1 MSAADE
7 VHVRRWPRVAVRA
20 GAVAVTGVAIGA
32 AVARVRRA
40 AAAERLAVGRPAAPA
55 APTAPKI
62 PPSRTSRPPSERDV
76 RLGVGGDG
84 VEAFPAFPPFAAFA
98 ALPDWPVVQA
108 PDDRDT
114 RGGGLPVPAEQAALE
129 LREEER
135 FENAVFVRS
144 VLILVAIALLLTA
157 RTIWVG

>member
-7 VHVRRWPRVAVRA
+7 VHVRRWPRFVVRA

-40 AAAERLAVGRPAAPA
+40 AAAEPLPSSPTSVPLGGIEVGLDEQLR
-55 APTAPKI
+55 T
-62 PPSRTSRPPSERDV
+62 PS
-76 RLGVGGDG
+76 
-84 VEAFPAFPPFAAFA
+84 AFPAFPAFAAFA

-129 LREEER
+129 LREEQR

>member
-7 VHVRRWPRVAVRA
+7 VRMRRWPRFAVRA

-40 AAAERLAVGRPAAPA
+40 AAAERKIASSPTSVPLSGPEVGLDA
-55 APTAPKI
+55 
-62 PPSRTSRPPSERDV
+62 ELDGRDP
-76 RLGVGGDG
+76 RFP
-84 VEAFPAFPPFAAFA
+84 AFPAFAAFA
-98 ALPDWPVVQA
+98 VLPDWPVVQA

-144 VLILVAIALLLTA
+144 VLILVTIALLLTA

>member
-1 MSAADE
+1 VSAADE
-7 VHVRRWPRVAVRA
+7 VRVRRWPRFAVRA

-32 AVARVRRA
+32 AVTRVRRA
-40 AAAERLAVGRPAAPA
+40 AAAEPELSSSPTSVPLSGTQVGLD
-55 APTAPKI
+55 
-62 PPSRTSRPPSERDV
+62 ERVD
-76 RLGVGGDG
+76 
-84 VEAFPAFPPFAAFA
+84 AFPAFPAFAAFA

-129 LREEER
+129 LREENR

-144 VLILVAIALLLTA
+144 VLILLGIVLLLTA

>member
-7 VHVRRWPRVAVRA
+7 VHVRRWPRFAVRA

-40 AAAERLAVGRPAAPA
+40 AQAERAAVAVPTAPAIPTAPESPAAPA
-55 APTAPKI
+55 PSIAPL
-62 PPSRTSRPPSERDV
+62 PPS
-76 RLGVGGDG
+76 VGGGGLD
-84 VEAFPAFPPFAAFA
+84 AFPAFPAFAAFA

-114 RGGGLPVPAEQAALE
+114 RGSGLPVPAEQAALE
-129 LREEER
+129 LREENR

-144 VLILVAIALLLTA
+144 VLILLAIALLLTA

>member
-7 VHVRRWPRVAVRA
+7 VRVRRWPRFAVGA

-40 AAAERLAVGRPAAPA
+40 AAAERAAVERPAAPA
-55 APTAPKI
+55 PPTALELSSSP
-62 PPSRTSRPPSERDV
+62 TSVPLSGTQVGLDERVD
-76 RLGVGGDG
+76 
-84 VEAFPAFPPFAAFA
+84 AFPAFPAFAAFA

-129 LREEER
+129 LRDEER

-144 VLILVAIALLLTA
+144 VLILVGIALLLTA